1 MFILQ
6 TEKACIVQLPIDIQK
21 VKEGDR
27 AAFKSFFE
35 CFYPRLM
42 ALACRFVDENVAK
55 DLVQDVFTS
64 YWEQKKLI
72 DAANIQSFLFKWV
85 QNRCLNYLKHQMV
98 IEEYEVRV
106 RIAEARIEFLNDRT
120 DSNDV
125 LKQVIDWDLHEQ
137 IEASVKK
144 LPPKTAKVFRLC
156 YYEDMSHKE
165 IAEKVGISVRT
176 VESHVRN
183 AVLFLRKDLKD
194 LLILYIAFVQII
206 N

>member
-6 TEKACIVQLPIDIQK
+6 TEKSYIVQLPIDIQK
-21 VKEGDR
+21 VKEGDH

-55 DLVQDVFTS
+55 DLVQDVFAS

-98 IEEYEVRV
+98 IEDYEVRV

-165 IAEKVGISVRT
+165 IAERVGISVRT

-194 LLILYIAFVQII
+194 LLILYIAFGQII

>member
-1 MFILQ
+1 
-6 TEKACIVQLPIDIQK
+6 
-21 VKEGDR
+21 
-27 AAFKSFFE
+27 
-35 CFYPRLM
+35 
-42 ALACRFVDENVAK
+42 
-55 DLVQDVFTS
+55 
-64 YWEQKKLI
+64 
-72 DAANIQSFLFKWV
+72 
-85 QNRCLNYLKHQMV
+85 MV

-183 AVLFLRKDLKD
+183 AVLFLREDLKD